1 MTPQKFKNLRVGTL
15 IEHRFSGDV
24 WRLKIVA
31 NSHLSHELEV
41 LSGPGRCGIH
51 VDLDRRTSRIEA
63 ARYSLFDPSA
73 S

>member
-31 NSHLSHELEV
+31 NSHLSHEVEV
-41 LSGPGRCGIH
+41 LDGPGHTGIRW
-51 VDLDRRTSRIEA
+51 DIARRASRIEA
-63 ARYSLFDPSA
+63 ARYDLLFPTC
-73 S
+73 